1 MRKSIRNL
9 ILFCIV
15 AVGGGFVGIA
25 VDRLNPPAD
34 PMQGLGALIWLA
46 SPLATNLLLRTFG
59 GDGWRD
65 LGLALH
71 LKSSWGWYLLA
82 VLIIPVVTGICL
94 GFGALFGA
102 ISLSGFAAQGIQP
115 FLMLLATG
123 FAAAMVKNIFEEF
136 AWRGYLTPRFE
147 SIQLHPLLN
156 ALLTGWIWAGW
167 HVPYYLYYLDSAQLQ
182 AHTSLSVPT
191 FIGLAFLVLPF
202 HALAYG
208 ELRLLS
214 KSVWTTWLLHT
225 IANAVSLGLL
235 SGGFILL
242 SPNLS
247 GVIFSPGTEGVLHSL
262 LMGLIGFGL
271 YQRRR
276 QQSSHKPLAL
286 VQSTA

>member
-9 ILFCIV
+9 VLFCIV
-15 AVGGGFVGIA
+15 AMGGGFIGMA

-46 SPLATNLLLRTFG
+46 SPLATNLLLRAWA

-65 LGLALH
+65 LGLRPH
-71 LKSSWGWYLLA
+71 FKTSWGWYLLT
-82 VLIIPVVTGICL
+82 LMIIPGVTAICL
-94 GFGALFGA
+94 GFGVRFGA
-102 ISLSGFAAQGIQP
+102 IAVNSFAAQGIQP
-115 FLMLLATG
+115 LLTVLG
-123 FAAAMVKNIFEEF
+123 SSFAAAMVKNIFEEF

-156 ALLTGWIWAGW
+156 ALLTGWIWAAW

-214 KSVWTTWLLHT
+214 QSVWTTWLLHT
-225 IANAVSLGLL
+225 VANAVSLGLI

-242 SPNLS
+242 NSNLA
-247 GVIFSPGTEGVLHSL
+247 GVIFSPGTEGVLYSL
-262 LMGLIGFGL
+262 LMGVIGLGL

-276 QQSSHKPLAL
+276 LRERL
-286 VQSTA
+286 RLTSTPDK